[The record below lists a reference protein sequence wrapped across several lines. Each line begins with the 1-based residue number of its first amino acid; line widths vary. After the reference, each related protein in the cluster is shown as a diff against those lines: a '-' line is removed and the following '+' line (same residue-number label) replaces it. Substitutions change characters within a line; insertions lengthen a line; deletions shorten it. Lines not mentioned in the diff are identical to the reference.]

1 MKPFVIACTLALLAP
16 SQLLAQ
22 TTPFDMSR
30 ERPATPAQPAP
41 SPAPSQPQAQTPAQ
55 VPVQAQPLA
64 ATPEARPQQPA
75 TQPAPFQVSPGAPAR
90 PARQPTQP
98 APATPTAPPQ
108 AEAKPRVQTASD
120 TDAGRRYILPFGKLS
135 LSGEA
140 DRRTWTI
147 YVTPEQASA
156 ATAITI
162 GYQNSIVVAPEA
174 STFSVELNGSVI
186 GQVPVASAD
195 AVSDLVLP
203 LPAGALQAGAN
214 VVRLATQ
221 QRHRTDC
228 SIQSTYDLWT
238 NIDPS
243 RTYLTFNA
251 PVGNRFSSIDD
262 IPAVGLDATGATT
275 IDIVAPALTNPSRS
289 NMLLRL
295 AQALALRVQMP
306 NQTVAF
312 HATMP
317 TAPVAGT
324 LTVLVGTQLE
334 IEGLIPAL
342 PVGTAVG
349 PTVTFAA
356 AATPGL
362 STLVVTGP
370 TAEALRQAV
379 ETLASPLDAAPG
391 TSRTTFSTKAW
402 NTPDAP
408 ILVGETRI
416 PLSQLGIT
424 TSEFSG
430 RRFRTEFMLGVP
442 ADFYASAYG
451 DAVILLDAGY
461 AASVLPGSRID
472 VYVNGNIATTTPLST
487 AGGGI
492 LSHLPITVT
501 LRHFVPGVN
510 RISIEAVLLT
520 EDDDAC
526 ATGTPA
532 QTTPRF
538 ALFDTTEFHMPDF
551 ARIDSSPSLAATSS
565 TGQPYRRAEQPTALY
580 LDRLDP
586 ETLSAAATLVGRL
599 AVAAG
604 NPLALET
611 VASPA
616 ALGDR
621 NALIVGTMSQLPP
634 PLLTQMQIGAAP
646 ANWGT
651 HHAGGPANGDSG
663 TLFEEW
669 RHKVSGGSW
678 LGQGS
683 RLEAWLKSDFDLSM
697 DSLRFL
703 PGEEENFSPAD
714 DVSFMIAQGR
724 SPSGA
729 GTWTLAT
736 GPTPASLQTGM
747 SAMVQEARWN
757 GIEGRITTFEEA
769 TGNVAMVP
777 VHDLH
782 LNPTQP
788 FSIANWRLIA
798 ANWLSTN
805 ILFFAVM
812 FIAGFALLGI
822 ITTLM
827 LRLLGRSR

>member
-41 SPAPSQPQAQTPAQ
+41 SSSPGQPEAQSQPPA
-55 VPVQAQPLA
+55 A
-64 ATPEARPQQPA
+64 APEARPQQPA
-75 TQPAPFQVSPGAPAR
+75 TQPAPFQVSPGAPVR
-90 PARQPTQP
+90 PAPQPTQP
-98 APATPTAPPQ
+98 APAKPTAPPQ
-108 AEAKPRVQTASD
+108 AEARPRIQTASE

-306 NQTVAF
+306 NQTVVF

-342 PVGTAVG
+342 PAGSAVG
-349 PTVTFAA
+349 PTVTFAP

-416 PLSQLGIT
+416 PLS
-424 TSEFSG
+424 
-430 RRFRTEFMLGVP
+430 
-442 ADFYASAYG
+442 
-451 DAVILLDAGY
+451 
-461 AASVLPGSRID
+461 
-472 VYVNGNIATTTPLST
+472 
-487 AGGGI
+487 
-492 LSHLPITVT
+492 
-501 LRHFVPGVN
+501 
-510 RISIEAVLLT
+510 
-520 EDDDAC
+520 
-526 ATGTPA
+526 
-532 QTTPRF
+532 
-538 ALFDTTEFHMPDF
+538 
-551 ARIDSSPSLAATSS
+551 
-565 TGQPYRRAEQPTALY
+565 
-580 LDRLDP
+580 
-586 ETLSAAATLVGRL
+586 
-599 AVAAG
+599 
-604 NPLALET
+604 
-611 VASPA
+611 
-616 ALGDR
+616 
-621 NALIVGTMSQLPP
+621 
-634 PLLTQMQIGAAP
+634 
-646 ANWGT
+646 
-651 HHAGGPANGDSG
+651 
-663 TLFEEW
+663 
-669 RHKVSGGSW
+669 
-678 LGQGS
+678 
-683 RLEAWLKSDFDLSM
+683 
-697 DSLRFL
+697 
-703 PGEEENFSPAD
+703 
-714 DVSFMIAQGR
+714 
-724 SPSGA
+724 
-729 GTWTLAT
+729 
-736 GPTPASLQTGM
+736 
-747 SAMVQEARWN
+747 
-757 GIEGRITTFEEA
+757 
-769 TGNVAMVP
+769 
-777 VHDLH
+777 
-782 LNPTQP
+782 
-788 FSIANWRLIA
+788 
-798 ANWLSTN
+798 
-805 ILFFAVM
+805 
-812 FIAGFALLGI
+812 
-822 ITTLM
+822 
-827 LRLLGRSR
+827 